1 MKPIR
6 IAVIGLGRMGSIHAL
21 HAAEISQEVDG
32 CSLTAL
38 VDIDEGRVKET
49 ANLLARISTA
59 KPRAFSNIDELLESG
74 VSDAAIVATP
84 THLHRMHASSLVK
97 EGYRILLEKPL
108 TDSLQSDRS
117 FVRELAKTGPEA
129 VMLALQ
135 RRFDPP
141 LIRVKELIEEGAIG
155 RVFKV
160 ISILEDSSPVP
171 SGYSSPGIL
180 KDMSVHN
187 IDEVLWLLGESPSAV
202 VSVGSNVFSHGL
214 STAEEDFDDAAVYI
228 WFPRSKSAQVQV
240 SRNHVSGYHVET
252 TVFGEKGQ
260 IHVGHFDQNRYEV
273 LLEAYGRD
281 SVIEK
286 NTFPL
291 RKYDRPLPE
300 FVDRFGPAYKLEVR
314 EFVRCCQQNDP
325 FPVDQNDGLR
335 AMEVIEAA
343 ARGTVTEDKAAK
355 VRFVTRRS

>member
-1 MKPIR
+1 MKPVR
-6 IAVIGLGRMGSIHAL
+6 IAVIGVGRMGLVHAL
-21 HAAEISQEVDG
+21 HAAEISAEADG
-32 CSLTAL
+32 CSLAAL
-38 VDIDEGRVKET
+38 VDIDEDRVRAT
-49 ANLLARISTA
+49 AELLARIYA
-59 KPRAFSNIDELLESG
+59 VEPRVFFTIDELLESA

-84 THLHRMHASSLVK
+84 THLHRSHTSRLV
-97 EGYRILLEKPL
+97 EADHRILLEKPL
-108 TDSLQSDRS
+108 TDSLQSDRTL
-117 FVRELAKTGPEA
+117 VKELAEKAPEA

-141 LIRVKELIEEGAIG
+141 LIRAKELIREGAVG

-160 ISILEDSSPVP
+160 ISILEDSRPVP

-187 IDEVLWLLGESPSAV
+187 IDEVLWLLGELPSAA

-214 STAEEDFDDAAVYI
+214 SSAEEDFDDAAVYM
-228 WFPRSKSAQVQV
+228 WFPSGRAAQVQV

-286 NTFPL
+286 KTFPL

-300 FVDRFGPAYKLEVR
+300 FVDRFGPAYRLELL
-314 EFVRCCQQNDP
+314 EFVRCCQRYDP

-335 AMEVIEAA
+335 AMEVIDAA
-343 ARGTVTEDKAAK
+343 ARGTLAEDMAVK
-355 VRFVTRRS
+355 VGFDAT